1 MSKNR
6 SAAPQIR
13 VIQCR
18 RRTELP
24 TPVPGCYQNRRRS
37 IWPLARALRAQLR
50 GCDPVAE
57 WGRPVKAV
65 M

>member
-18 RRTELP
+18 QRTELP

-37 IWPLARALRAQLR
+37 IWPLRGQLGL
-50 GCDPVAE
+50 GCEAANQWRVG
-57 WGRPVKAV
+57 WSVKAV
-65 M
+65 I